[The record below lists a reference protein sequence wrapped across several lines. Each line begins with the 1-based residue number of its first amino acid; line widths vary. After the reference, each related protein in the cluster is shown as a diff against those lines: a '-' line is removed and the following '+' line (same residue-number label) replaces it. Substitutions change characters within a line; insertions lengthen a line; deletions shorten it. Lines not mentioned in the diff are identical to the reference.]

1 MMFVHNSTKPSV
13 KIMVYNCICKVER
26 EGSTLTDTELLY
38 KEETMSGSDFK
49 EYLLAG
55 VSLGLITVKQL
66 YEFME

>member
-13 KIMVYNCICKVER
+13 KTMVYNCICKVER
-26 EGSTLTDTELLY
+26 EVSTLTDTELLY
-38 KEETMSGSDFK
+38 KEETMSSSDFK
-49 EYLLAG
+49 EYLLTG